1 MVSQLD
7 RALCVDLDGTLLE
20 SDLLYESLLALLAR
34 NPLYLFLLPF
44 WLLRGKAAVKR
55 ELAKRVNLDAALL
68 PYDERVLEILRTTTQ
83 RPRVLVTAS
92 DRLLVDPIANH
103 IGLFE
108 EVIASDGSRNLA
120 GKYKAKALVE
130 RFGLRN
136 FDYVGNGE
144 VDLLVWNVAASAVV
158 VNAPKSLANR
168 AAKVTEVG
176 AYLPPEKGGIA
187 TWVRASRVYQWLKN
201 LLVLVPL
208 FTAHRFL
215 EVDAVTDTVIAF
227 FAFSLCASGV
237 YVLNDLL
244 DLAPDRQHPRKRNRP
259 FASGKL
265 PLIHGLAAAPL
276 LTVGGFALALLCSVE
291 FALVLAGYYVLT
303 LSYSLKLKR
312 IVMMDVVLL
321 AGLYTVR
328 IIGGVVAIDGELS
341 FWLLAFSMFTFLSL
355 ALLKRYTEL
364 ESAQSTG
371 KQQAIGRGYSV
382 SDLPLIQSMG
392 AAAGYM
398 AVMVFALYINSP
410 ESLELYS
417 HPKILWLLCP
427 VLLYWMSRIWVI
439 AHRGQM
445 HDDPIVYAATDR
457 TSQMVGLVGVA
468 IVLAA
473 I

>member
-1 MVSQLD
+1 
-7 RALCVDLDGTLLE
+7 
-20 SDLLYESLLALLAR
+20 LLAR
-34 NPLYLFLLPF
+34 NPLYLLFVPF

-55 ELAKRVNLDAALL
+55 ELARRVHLDAGLL
-68 PYDERVLEILRTTTQ
+68 PYDERVLEMLRTTTQ

-120 GKYKAKALVE
+120 GKYKAEALVE

-144 VDLLVWNVAASAVV
+144 VDLLVWKVAASAVV
-158 VNAPKSLANR
+158 VNVPESLANR

-176 AYLPPEKGGIA
+176 AYLPPETGGIA
-187 TWVRASRVYQWLKN
+187 TWVRGSRVYQWLKN

-276 LTVGGFALALLCSVE
+276 LTLGGFALALLCSVE
-291 FALVLAGYYVLT
+291 FALVLAAYYVLT
-303 LSYSLKLKR
+303 LSYSLKLMWSCLR
-312 IVMMDVVLL
+312 
-321 AGLYTVR
+321 ACTPS
-328 IIGGVVAIDGELS
+328 A
-341 FWLLAFSMFTFLSL
+341 SL
-355 ALLKRYTEL
+355 A
-364 ESAQSTG
+364 A
-371 KQQAIGRGYSV
+371 
-382 SDLPLIQSMG
+382 
-392 AAAGYM
+392 
-398 AVMVFALYINSP
+398 
-410 ESLELYS
+410 
-417 HPKILWLLCP
+417 W
-427 VLLYWMSRIWVI
+427 
-439 AHRGQM
+439 
-445 HDDPIVYAATDR
+445 
-457 TSQMVGLVGVA
+457 
-468 IVLAA
+468 
-473 I
+473 